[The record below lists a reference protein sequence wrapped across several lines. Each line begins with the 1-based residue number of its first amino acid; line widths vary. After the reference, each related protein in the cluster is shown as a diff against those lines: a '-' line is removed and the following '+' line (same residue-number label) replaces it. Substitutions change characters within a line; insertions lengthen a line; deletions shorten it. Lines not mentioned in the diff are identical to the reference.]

1 MKTEVASYED
11 ILVERRGASSWITL
25 NRPEQMNAVRPQTH
39 PELTDAFQRADEDPQ
54 TRFIVLTG
62 AGRGFCAG
70 DDFNEI
76 FLSDKSPGKRTDAT
90 LNRYRSRHG
99 AATPLV
105 DVILRCTKPTIAAIN
120 GAAVGMG
127 MDLALLC
134 DMRIAS
140 EHAKLGS
147 YFVRRGVIGTAAGTY
162 LLPRMIGV
170 SRAMELLLSGEL
182 VDADECQR
190 LGIVSRVVPQEEL
203 DEAVME
209 LVEKLS
215 WGAPL
220 AQRAIKR
227 CVQRGFSSTFD
238 EVEEYG
244 RLLSDELWRTEDHM
258 EGVRSHIEKRKPE
271 FKDA

>member
-1 MKTEVASYED
+1 
-11 ILVERRGASSWITL
+11 
-25 NRPEQMNAVRPQTH
+25 
-39 PELTDAFQRADEDPQ
+39 
-54 TRFIVLTG
+54 
-62 AGRGFCAG
+62 
-70 DDFNEI
+70 
-76 FLSDKSPGKRTDAT
+76 
-90 LNRYRSRHG
+90 
-99 AATPLV
+99 
-105 DVILRCTKPTIAAIN
+105 
-120 GAAVGMG
+120 
-127 MDLALLC
+127 
-134 DMRIAS
+134 
-140 EHAKLGS
+140 
-147 YFVRRGVIGTAAGTY
+147 
-162 LLPRMIGV
+162 
-170 SRAMELLLSGEL
+170 MELLLSGEL